1 MKKSLY
7 AGYGKRAL
15 DFAISSCALVV
26 TSPIMLGTYI
36 LVKKKLGTPVFFRQE
51 RPGFHGKIFKMYKF
65 RTMTDARDADG
76 NLLPDAERRTE
87 FGQMLR
93 KTSLDELPE
102 LINIWKGDMSLIG
115 PRPLLVKYLPYYT
128 PEENIRHDVR
138 PGLTGLAQVHGRN
151 TCIWEER
158 FRYDREYAEHLTFG
172 MDCKIIWETI
182 KTVLKASDI
191 VAPGVMEDFD
201 DYRKKQRANAGV
213 QASASGDGK

>member
-7 AGYGKRAL
+7 ARYGKRML
-15 DFAISSCALVV
+15 DFAISSCALIVA
-26 TSPIMLGTYI
+26 SPVMLGTYM

-51 RPGFHGKIFKMYKF
+51 RPGLHGKIFKMYKF
-65 RTMTDARDADG
+65 RTMTDARDVDG

-128 PEENIRHDVR
+128 PEENIRHEVR
-138 PGLTGLAQVHGRN
+138 PGLTGLAPGARQKYLYLGR
-151 TCIWEER
+151 
-158 FRYDREYAEHLTFG
+158 AVPL
-172 MDCKIIWETI
+172 
-182 KTVLKASDI
+182 
-191 VAPGVMEDFD
+191 
-201 DYRKKQRANAGV
+201 
-213 QASASGDGK
+213 

>member
-7 AGYGKRAL
+7 ARYGKRAL

-26 TSPIMLGTYI
+26 TGPIMLGTYI
-36 LVKKKLGTPVFFRQE
+36 LVKKKLGT
-51 RPGFHGKIFKMYKF
+51 YKF

-128 PEENIRHDVR
+128 PEENIRHEVR

-158 FRYDREYAEHLTFG
+158 FRYDREYVEHLTFG
-172 MDCKIIWETI
+172 MDCRIIWQTI

-213 QASASGDGK
+213 QASASGKGK